1 MDNEDPREKI
11 RRYQREWRRRR
22 RAEDP
27 EFRKRDEA
35 ARKRYETA
43 RKDEINAR
51 ARHRYDTDA
60 RYRARKIA
68 SAANIPADKQREQW
82 LKRKYGMSLEEYGA
96 MWTRQGGACAICER
110 PFRRTPHVDHCHVT
124 RLVRGLLCSNC
135 NVGLGYFEDN
145 PIFLRRAAAYVE
157 RWLERIA
164 ARGETIAL
172 PAEDLP
178 VGNLVRNMILREV
191 GRPFGIDRPPP
202 VSWLEAVTRALVDKA
217 GQSDVAAIHELF
229 DRIAC

>member
-1 MDNEDPREKI
+1 MDTEDPREKI

-27 EFRKRDEA
+27 QFREREQA
-35 ARKRYETA
+35 ARRRHDA
-43 RKDEINAR
+43 AHKDEINAR

-60 RYRARKIA
+60 AYRARKIA
-68 SAANIPADKQREQW
+68 AAVNIPADKQRERH
-82 LKRKYGMSLEEYGA
+82 LKKRYGMSLQDYHA
-96 MWTRQGGACAICER
+96 MLARQGGACAICER

-124 RLVRGLLCSNC
+124 HLPRGLLCPKC

-157 RWLERIA
+157 RWLEQIA

-191 GRPFGIDRPPP
+191 GRPFGTDRPPP
-202 VSWLEAVTRALVDKA
+202 VNWLEAITRALVDKA